1 MTRYIKA
8 VSTLGTLATVIALG
22 ACATSSSL
30 HPAPATAGVTTAPI
44 GLATQW
50 AGTIS
55 PLMASGIMGTS
66 AAVSGPLKTSV
77 TASIHGVVPGESHP
91 WHVHVGQCG
100 DNGKIV
106 GDPKSYP
113 LLTASADSAAAT
125 SATVLAELLPGTR
138 YYVNIH
144 KSASEMGVIVAC
156 GALSPSST

>member
-1 MTRYIKA
+1 MIRHIKA
-8 VSTLGTLATVIALG
+8 VSTLGTLATVIVLG
-22 ACATSSSL
+22 ACASSSL
-30 HPAPATAGVTTAPI
+30 HPAPASTGVTSIPLGT
-44 GLATQW
+44 ATQW

-66 AAVSGPLKTSV
+66 AAVSGPLQTSV

-113 LLTASADSAAAT
+113 LLTASTDSSAAT

-156 GALSPSST
+156 GALSQSGT